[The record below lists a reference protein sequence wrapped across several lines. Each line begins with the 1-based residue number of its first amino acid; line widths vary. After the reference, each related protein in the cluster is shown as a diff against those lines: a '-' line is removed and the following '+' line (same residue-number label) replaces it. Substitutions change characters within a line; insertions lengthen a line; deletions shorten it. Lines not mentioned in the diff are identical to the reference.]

1 LFKIT
6 KKSDPP
12 VTDANGFLQADE
24 QGVIN
29 RWDIINAIEHA
40 PWTTKQLYAMRA
52 AEKNSRAKQFASF
65 NGWNNSYSYNPGD
78 RHSEYRFIHLI
89 QPLSSN
95 TSTDLQ
101 VSPKATSGP
110 SIGVIFTIMTVD
122 LSFPSKSSLIV
133 PSV

>member
-78 RHSEYRFIHLI
+78 RHSEYRF
-89 QPLSSN
+89 SSN
-95 TSTDLQ
+95 LYHQAHVLTYRHHRKRPLGQ
-101 VSPKATSGP
+101 A
-110 SIGVIFTIMTVD
+110 
-122 LSFPSKSSLIV
+122 
-133 PSV
+133 